1 MASKTHLVI
10 DAGTTYSTT
19 LNLTDDN
26 GDILNLN
33 NFQANAVMKKWY
45 TSTNSVV
52 FNASIN
58 VAMGTVTLE
67 LDANVTSTI
76 VPGRYVYDVDLTDLG
91 ANTVSRVVEGIIT
104 VTPSVTAIRNA
115 TPSNSIFTN
124 TTPLI

>member
-52 FNASIN
+52 FNTSIN